1 MSLFDSEFLKKLE
14 YLSLVS
20 RRVFR
25 GRLLAQRRTK
35 QLGGGIEFA
44 DHREYTPGDDLRYL
58 DWNVYARYGDLL
70 LKRFQEEEDL
80 HVYLL
85 LDISRSMDSGSPN
98 KFDYARRIAAALAY
112 IALADLDRVCIM
124 AYADRSLEVLPLTR
138 GKDRVLSILNF
149 LENLKPA
156 GTATDLATVSK
167 SLVNRAQRT
176 GLVVI
181 ISDLYDQQGFRGGVD
196 ILRHRRFEPHVIQ
209 IHTLEE
215 ANPSLL
221 GDVELDEMETG
232 QRRKITVTERK
243 IKQYRQLFVEFLS
256 SIETYCKTYS
266 LSCTRSTT
274 DLPFDELI
282 MRMMR
287 ASGIQS

>member
-1 MSLFDSEFLKKLE
+1 MSLFDTDFLKKLE

-80 HVYLL
+80 HVYIL
-85 LDISRSMDSGSPN
+85 LDASKSMDSGSPN

-112 IALADLDRVCIM
+112 IALADLDRVSIM
-124 AYADRSLEVLPLTR
+124 AYADKSLEVLPLTR
-138 GKDRVLSILNF
+138 GKDRVLSVLKF
-149 LENLKPA
+149 LENLKTA
-156 GTATDLATVSK
+156 GTSTDLAAVAK

-181 ISDLYDQQGFRGGVD
+181 ISDLYDQEGFRGGVD
-196 ILRHRRFEPHVIQ
+196 LLRHRRFEPHVIQ
-209 IHTLEE
+209 VHTTEE
-215 ANPSLL
+215 ANPTFL
-221 GDVELDEMETG
+221 GDIELDEIETG

-243 IKQYRQLFVEFLS
+243 LKQYRQLFAEFLS
-256 SIETYCKTYS
+256 AIETYCKTYS